1 VKSLLTPRRLR
12 LYPFAILAGVVI
24 GYAYFL
30 ASSHGLRAVRG
41 GRIGG
46 DFPAFYGAARIV
58 RAGAWQSLYDPVV
71 QSQAQADLLPDS
83 HGGWLPFAYPPFVA
97 VAYVPFTFLGF
108 KSAYIVHAVLMTACA
123 VAALAFVLPL
133 VGAIRRDFAP
143 CVAATLT
150 FYPLFRAIVGGQN
163 TALSLLCAAGA
174 AAMLARDRD
183 VAAGL
188 WVGAWMF
195 KPQYALPVGALIAVG
210 GRPRVILGGTIAAGI
225 WYLIG
230 ACVSGLAWPIWWWRG
245 VAQYITADVAV
256 DRGSG
261 VSFLQMASELGVP
274 VLGWLGVLAT
284 GALAVRAAWRS
295 DAPPVTV
302 VAAGAAAAV
311 LMAPHALYY
320 DGGLAVL
327 GLAAASNVLG
337 PQVVPVLV
345 TSWLLAAAQVLR
357 ALLPF
362 PPVTAVLVI
371 SLVLSTRA
379 SRLKADIRDDAKT
392 TDPEES
398 ATTR

>member
-1 VKSLLTPRRLR
+1 VRPMMEKTLLTPRRLR
-12 LYPFAILAGVVI
+12 LYPFAILVGVVI

-30 ASSHGLRAVRG
+30 ATSHGLRAVRG

-58 RAGAWQSLYDPVV
+58 RSGAWQSLYDPIV
-71 QSQAQADLLPDS
+71 QSRAQADLLPDS
-83 HGGWLPFAYPPFVA
+83 QGGWLPFAYPPFVA

-108 KSAYIVHAVLMTACA
+108 KSAYILHTVLMTGCA
-123 VAALAFVLPL
+123 VAALAFLRPL
-133 VGAIRRDFAP
+133 IGAIRREFAP

-163 TALSLLCAAGA
+163 TPLSLLCAAGT

-210 GRPRVILGGTIAAGI
+210 GHPRVILGGTIAAAI

-230 ACVSGLAWPIWWWRG
+230 ASVSGVAWPMWWWRG
-245 VAQYITADVAV
+245 VAQYVIADVAI

-261 VSFLQMASELGVP
+261 VSFPQMASELGVP
-274 VLGWLGVLAT
+274 VLGWLGIVAT

-295 DAPPVTV
+295 DAPPLPV
-302 VAAGAAAAV
+302 VATGAAAAV
-311 LMAPHALYY
+311 LMAPHALFY

-327 GLAAASNVLG
+327 GLAAARDLLG
-337 PQVVPVLV
+337 RQIVPVLV

-357 ALLPF
+357 TVLPF

-371 SLVLSTRA
+371 SLVLSARA
-379 SRLKADIRDDAKT
+379 SRLQRRREGQSE
-392 TDPEES
+392 DP
-398 ATTR
+398 